1 MKAQMDFGRLGIN
14 SQTEA
19 TLRGGSGL
27 TLGTTVVSP
36 LLWIPQNFICISFVS
51 LFSVFFKEFYIS
63 CLFLVTL
70 GLRCCV
76 MAFSSFSEWRA
87 HYSGF
92 SCWSTSS

>member
-51 LFSVFFKEFYIS
+51 LFSVFFKVVCKGLIFLQT
-63 CLFLVTL
+63 LFL
-70 GLRCCV
+70 
-76 MAFSSFSEWRA
+76 
-87 HYSGF
+87 
-92 SCWSTSS
+92 